1 MTLLTDILLFALPF
15 GIALAAF
22 QFVFNRFVTN
32 EDTVYFAA
40 VMREMNRTTPR
51 PELVPKAKA
60 AGAA

>member
-15 GIALAAF
+15 GTALAAF
-22 QFVFNRFVTN
+22 YPVFNRFLSD
-32 EDTVYFAA
+32 EDTAYFAA
-40 VMREMNRTTPR
+40 IMREMNHTTPR